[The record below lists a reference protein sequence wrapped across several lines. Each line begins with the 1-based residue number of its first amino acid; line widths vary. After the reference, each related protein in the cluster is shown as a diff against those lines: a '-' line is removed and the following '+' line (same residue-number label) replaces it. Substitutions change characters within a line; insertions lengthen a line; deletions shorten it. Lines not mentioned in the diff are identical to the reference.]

1 MPPHFDRVLVLTV
14 MSILVALFT
23 WIYRRDRSPSARL
36 WMMGWIGIE
45 VHFLAQTLF
54 AFSRISE
61 RTAGWVAYATLLVSA
76 ACFFLSVTDA
86 FHQARQKMVFWGLLF
101 TPALAYWTLQIL
113 DVQAVWPYRILLA
126 VILGT
131 GIALMSKYLEQGA
144 LWSLAAIPG
153 VWALFQIPD
162 YGMDFILFASFVATG
177 TAYWMRYRRF
187 TPGALFTSFSFFLWG
202 MVWPVAEACAAAGLK
217 IPGDN
222 VVWDLPKYFVAFG
235 MIMTLLEEKSEVLE
249 IEVAERRRAED
260 AAVAANQSKSLFLA
274 SMSHEIRTPMNG
286 IIGMAELV
294 LDTRLT
300 PEQRQDIG
308 MVRSSAESLLMVIND
323 ILDFSK
329 IEAGKLEFEN
339 VPFDLHNML
348 GEMLRSMSF
357 RAHHKDL
364 ELIQDIRGE
373 FPRALLGDPGR
384 VGQVLVNLIGNA
396 IKFTER
402 GEIAVA
408 VEKESATEDQVTL
421 HFSVRDTGIGIDRD
435 KQKMVFEAFTQ
446 ADNSTAR
453 KFGGTGLGLAISQ
466 RLVEMMNGRI
476 WVESAGEGYGSTFHF
491 TARFGALTEP
501 VGKRALSPAS
511 LLRDLPI
518 LIVDDNSTNRHML
531 SRMLHKWSM
540 RPITASG
547 GEEAIEI
554 LRRQRRSGDP
564 IRLMLLDCQ
573 MPGMDGFETAARVYD
588 DAELAVPIIMLRSAG
603 SPGDAVRRQ
612 RSGIPVYLNKPVRQ
626 EELLTAIR
634 AVVDAAGVPAPAEP
648 APMPIATAI
657 EPLRILVAED
667 NMVNQALIRR
677 LMEKAGH
684 SVKLAN
690 NGIEVLDAVAESS
703 YDLIFMD
710 IQMPDMDG
718 FTATAAIREQERG
731 SGRRVPIVAMTAHAM
746 KGDSEKC
753 LAAGMDGYVSKP
765 IDRARLFGVI
775 AEVTGAVV
783 QPA

>member
-1 MPPHFDRVLVLTV
+1 
-14 MSILVALFT
+14 
-23 WIYRRDRSPSARL
+23 
-36 WMMGWIGIE
+36 
-45 VHFLAQTLF
+45 
-54 AFSRISE
+54 
-61 RTAGWVAYATLLVSA
+61 
-76 ACFFLSVTDA
+76 
-86 FHQARQKMVFWGLLF
+86 
-101 TPALAYWTLQIL
+101 
-113 DVQAVWPYRILLA
+113 
-126 VILGT
+126 
-131 GIALMSKYLEQGA
+131 
-144 LWSLAAIPG
+144 
-153 VWALFQIPD
+153 
-162 YGMDFILFASFVATG
+162 
-177 TAYWMRYRRF
+177 
-187 TPGALFTSFSFFLWG
+187 
-202 MVWPVAEACAAAGLK
+202 
-217 IPGDN
+217 
-222 VVWDLPKYFVAFG
+222 
-235 MIMTLLEEKSEVLE
+235 
-249 IEVAERRRAED
+249 
-260 AAVAANQSKSLFLA
+260 
-274 SMSHEIRTPMNG
+274 
-286 IIGMAELV
+286 
-294 LDTRLT
+294 
-300 PEQRQDIG
+300 
-308 MVRSSAESLLMVIND
+308 
-323 ILDFSK
+323 
-329 IEAGKLEFEN
+329 
-339 VPFDLHNML
+339 
-348 GEMLRSMSF
+348 MSF

-364 ELIQDIRGE
+364 ELIQDLRGE
-373 FPRALLGDPGR
+373 FPPALLGDPGR
-384 VGQVLVNLIGNA
+384 VGQVLVNLVGNA

-408 VEKESATEDQVTL
+408 VEKEAATEGEVTL

-435 KQKMVFEAFTQ
+435 KQKVVFEAFTQ

-453 KFGGTGLGLAISQ
+453 KFGGTGLGLAISR

-491 TARFGALTEP
+491 TARFGALGEP
-501 VGKRALSPAS
+501 VSKRALSPAS

-518 LIVDDNSTNRHML
+518 LVVDDNSTNRHML

-540 RPITASG
+540 RPITASS

-554 LRRQRRSGDP
+554 LRRQRRLGDP

-573 MPGMDGFETAARVYD
+573 MPVMDGFETAARVYD

-603 SPGDAVRRQ
+603 SPGDAARRQ

-634 AVVDAAGVPAPAEP
+634 AVVDATGVPAPAEP
-648 APMPIATAI
+648 TPMPIATAT
-657 EPLRILVAED
+657 ESLRILVAED

-690 NGIEVLDAVAESS
+690 NGIEVLEAVAESS

-718 FTATAAIREQERG
+718 FTATAAIREQERS
-731 SGRRVPIVAMTAHAM
+731 SGRRVPIIAMTAHAM

-775 AEVTGAVV
+775 AQVTGAVV